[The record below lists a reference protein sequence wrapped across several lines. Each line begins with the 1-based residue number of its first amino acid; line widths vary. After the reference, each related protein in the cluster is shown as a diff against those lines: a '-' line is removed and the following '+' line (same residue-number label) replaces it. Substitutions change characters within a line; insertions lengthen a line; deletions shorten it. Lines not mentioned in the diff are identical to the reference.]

1 MAIVDLL
8 KEFFST
14 QVEKIKEIIENTKKD
29 LSNTISIS
37 VEKIKD
43 YIEFKKSLN
52 NSNLNDKSNNL
63 ND

>member
-29 LSNTISIS
+29 LSDTISIS